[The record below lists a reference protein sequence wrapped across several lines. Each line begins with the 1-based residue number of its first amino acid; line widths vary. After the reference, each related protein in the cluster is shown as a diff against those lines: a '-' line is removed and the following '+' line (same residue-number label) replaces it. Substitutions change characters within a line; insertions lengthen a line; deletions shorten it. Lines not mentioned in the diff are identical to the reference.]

1 MAWREFLPDEF
12 SKKKEKKK
20 KNSDESSCNIPVPIL
35 YVLDDL

>member
-12 SKKKEKKK
+12 SKKKEKK